1 METLTITN
9 SHILE
14 LASELAH
21 NATKISL
28 SIFDSVEM
36 YHEDENGNFVYKD
49 DVQDEFNDH
58 YDYYL
63 SMIEN
68 ILIDNK

>member
-1 METLTITN
+1 METILITN

-21 NATKISL
+21 NATKVSL
-28 SIFDSVEM
+28 SILDSAVM
-36 YHEDENGNFVYKD
+36 YIEDENGNHVYKD
-49 DVQDEFNDH
+49 EIQDEFNSH

-63 SMIEN
+63 TIIEQTLN
-68 ILIDNK
+68 A

>member
-21 NATKISL
+21 NATKLSL
-28 SIFDSVEM
+28 SIFDSADM
-36 YHEDENGNFVYKD
+36 YQEDENGNITYKD
-49 DVQDEFNDH
+49 NVQDEFNDH
-58 YDYYL
+58 YDYYF